1 MIRNKRRYPRV
12 SSYIRAC
19 KRGEY
24 GPPKADRVVS
34 QGGKDMAEID
44 KFRGMF
50 LAEACGD
57 ALGYPLDKLSVKK
70 IIHLYGPF
78 GLRTPVRTKKTQFQA
93 QVSANTQ
100 TVLATAD
107 GIFWADAKHLDCAE
121 GVYRGYMRW
130 FYSQTGEEPRRGQR
144 TWMRRQPHERVFCLV
159 REKFMH
165 ARRSMGDTSLV
176 ALNSMERG
184 SLKNKVNDNPNS
196 EPLARST
203 PLGLLYAGNPK
214 EAFYEGVRCAVLTH
228 SHPISYYSAAAVAAL
243 VAGLAGGLSF
253 PKALAEAVHLL
264 SGADGTDEILATLEA
279 AVQQANDHPAG
290 REVPW
295 SHIDSLTSFGT
306 GEAAHEALAIA
317 VYCVMACDDPFEAI
331 VTAAN
336 HDGRS
341 SVTAA
346 LTGAIEGVRF
356 GADFLPRSW
365 VEPLEQHELIDQVG
379 EKVYE
384 TYEKARQSKNK

>member
-1 MIRNKRRYPRV
+1 
-12 SSYIRAC
+12 
-19 KRGEY
+19 
-24 GPPKADRVVS
+24 
-34 QGGKDMAEID
+34 MAEIS

-70 IIHLYGPF
+70 IIRLYGPF

-100 TVLATAD
+100 TMLATAD
-107 GIFWADAKHLDCAE
+107 GIFWADAKHLACAE

-144 TWMRRQPHERVFCLV
+144 TWMRRQPHERAFCLV

-165 ARRSMGDTSLV
+165 ARRSMGDTSLA
-176 ALNSMERG
+176 ALESMERG

-196 EPLARST
+196 EPLVRSA
-203 PLGLLYAGNPK
+203 PLGLLYAGRPK

-228 SHPISYYSAAAVAAL
+228 SHPLSYYSAATVAAII
-243 VAGLAGGLSF
+243 AALAGGLSL
-253 PKALAEAVHLL
+253 PKALAEAARLL
-264 SGADGTDEILATLEA
+264 SEADGTDEILAMLEA
-279 AVQQANDHPAG
+279 AVQQANEHPAG
-290 REVPW
+290 RDAPW
-295 SHIDSLTSFGT
+295 SHIDSLTSFGA
-306 GEAAHEALAIA
+306 GEAAQEALAIA
-317 VYCVMACDDPFEAI
+317 VYCVMACDDPFEALI
-331 VTAAN
+331 TAAN

-346 LTGAIEGVRF
+346 LAGAIEGVRF
-356 GADFLPRSW
+356 GSEFLPSSW
-365 VEPLEQHELIDQVG
+365 VDSLEQHDLIGEVG
-379 EKVYE
+379 EKVFE
-384 TYEKARQSKNK
+384 TYEKAQA